1 MTEPQIPQQTGV
13 PYVNTAVPAAGFAYA
28 AAHTRN
34 QKGIMINNAGGKKK
48 KSPDDPAS
56 ASVIDVPAKKN
67 ERKSY
72 YWIYMR
78 NSELTSCQILKTG

>member
-1 MTEPQIPQQTGV
+1 MTEPQISQRTGV
-13 PYVNTAVPAAGFAYA
+13 PYVNTTVPAAGFAYA

-34 QKGIMINNAGGKKK
+34 KKVIMINNSGSKKK
-48 KSPDDPAS
+48 KSPDDPAL

-72 YWIYMR
+72 YWIYMK
-78 NSELTSCQILKTG
+78 NSELTSCEILKTG